1 MKVNDIRK
9 CMVFAL
15 VYTVNATYVL
25 TSWDNAK
32 CDQWRL
38 AHLSDTSERHY
49 YNLTTSLIRFAKF
62 SELMV
67 NCTRLMKRV
76 EHTLTLYATT
86 QTLFDNDVDLRNLL
100 NMFTWSKVDLSL
112 TFINI
117 KGFNHNT
124 LHNMSQKA
132 LVIEK
137 YNSN

>member
-1 MKVNDIRK
+1 MIKVNDIK
-9 CMVFAL
+9 KIMVFSL
-15 VYTVNATYVL
+15 VYTVHATYIL

-32 CDQWRL
+32 CDKWRL

-49 YNLTTSLIRFAKF
+49 YNLTTPLIRFAKF

-67 NCTRLMKRV
+67 NCTKLKRI
-76 EHTLTLYATT
+76 EHTLILYATS

-100 NMFTWSKVDLSL
+100 NMFTWSKVELSL

-124 LHNMSQKA
+124 PHNMPQKA